1 MYPNGLRR
9 FPVKKKNDHKNV
21 LKFLKENILSRFG
34 TPRAIIND
42 GSKHFCNWP
51 FEALMRKY
59 GITHKVATAYH
70 PQTSEQVEASNREI
84 KHILEKTVNPDRKD
98 WSLRLT
104 DALWAYRIAFKTL
117 IGMSPYRLVFGKAC
131 HLPVELEHKA
141 YWEIKQFNF
150 NLDKASSLHKLQLN
164 ELEEIRNEAYENSRI
179 YKERMKVF
187 HDKNILRKSF
197 EPSQKVLLYNSRLH
211 LFPGKLRSRWTGPF
225 IVKNVYPYGTVEIE
239 NPRNGNI
246 FKVNGQ
252 LLKPFLENYTPEVD
266 STPLEDPVYQD

>member
-1 MYPNGLRR
+1 
-9 FPVKKKNDHKNV
+9 
-21 LKFLKENILSRFG
+21 
-34 TPRAIIND
+34 
-42 GSKHFCNWP
+42 
-51 FEALMRKY
+51 MRKH

-70 PQTSEQVEASNREI
+70 PQTSGQVEVSNREI
-84 KHILEKTVNPDRKD
+84 KHILEKTVNPNRKD

-104 DALWAYRIAFKTL
+104 DALWAYRTAFKTP

-131 HLPVELEHKA
+131 HFPLELEHKV
-141 YWEIKQFNF
+141 YWAIKQFNF

-164 ELEEIRNEAYENSRI
+164 ELEEIRNEAYEHSRI

-225 IVKNVYPYGTVEIE
+225 VVKNVYP
-239 NPRNGNI
+239 
-246 FKVNGQ
+246 
-252 LLKPFLENYTPEVD
+252 
-266 STPLEDPVYQD
+266 

>member
-34 TPRAIIND
+34 TPRAIIGD
-42 GSKHFCNWP
+42 GGKDFCNWP

-164 ELEEIRNEAYENSRI
+164 ELEEIQNEAYENSRI

-252 LLKPFLENYTPEVD
+252 LLKPFLENYIPEIE

>member
-1 MYPNGLRR
+1 
-9 FPVKKKNDHKNV
+9 

-34 TPRAIIND
+34 TPRAIISD
-42 GSKHFCNWP
+42 GGKHFFNRP
-51 FEALMRKY
+51 FEALMQKY

-70 PQTSEQVEASNREI
+70 PQTSGQVEVSNQEV
-84 KHILEKTVNPDRKD
+84 KHILEKTVNQNRKD

-104 DALWAYRIAFKTL
+104 DALWAYHTAFKTP
-117 IGMSPYRLVFGKAC
+117 IGMSPYRLIFGKAC

-141 YWEIKQFNF
+141 YWAIKQFNF
-150 NLDKASSLHKLQLN
+150 NLDKTSSLHILQLN

-197 EPSQKVLLYNSRLH
+197 EPLQKVLLYNSRLH

-225 IVKNVYPYGTVEIE
+225 VVKNVYPYGTVEIE
-239 NPRNGNI
+239 NPQNGNI

-252 LLKPFLENYTPEVD
+252 RLKPFLENYIPEVE
-266 STPLEDPVYQD
+266 STPLEDPIYQD